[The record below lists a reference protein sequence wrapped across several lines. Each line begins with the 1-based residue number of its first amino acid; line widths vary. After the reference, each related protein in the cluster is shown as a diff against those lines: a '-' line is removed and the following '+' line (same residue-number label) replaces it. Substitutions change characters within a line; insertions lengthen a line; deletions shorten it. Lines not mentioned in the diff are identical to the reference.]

1 MNWARTGFAWL
12 AGVLVGY
19 LASVTAYTQQVIGKQ
34 AALGAV
40 YTPAQY
46 GQTLIENLGGLA
58 GQFGAVLAI
67 ALTVGF
73 IIAGVLRR
81 FIKVAP
87 IVAFPLAGGAALFAA
102 VWLIENVMFGGGVGA
117 IGGARDLAGQALQG
131 LAGAIG
137 GAAFAL
143 LAPKRNH

>member
-1 MNWARTGFAWL
+1 MNWARTGLAWIV
-12 AGVLVGY
+12 GVAVGY
-19 LASVTAYTQQVIGKQ
+19 AASVAAYTQQVIGKQ

-40 YTPAQY
+40 YTPSQY
-46 GQTLIENLGGLA
+46 GQTLVENFGGLI

-73 IIAGVLRR
+73 AIAGALRR
-81 FIKVAP
+81 FIPLAP

-117 IGGARDLAGQALQG
+117 IGGARDIAGQAMQG

-143 LAPKRNH
+143 LLPARKH